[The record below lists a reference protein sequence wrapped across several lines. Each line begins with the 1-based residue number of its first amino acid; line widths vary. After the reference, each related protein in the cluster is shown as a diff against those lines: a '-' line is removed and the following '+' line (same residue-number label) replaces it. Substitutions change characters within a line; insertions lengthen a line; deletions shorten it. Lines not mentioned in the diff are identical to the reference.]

1 MRPDLAVAAAI
12 TLGSAAALAGGSG
25 TAESTARGQHVSA
38 APPLVP
44 PPGWSR
50 TAGVSCPADAVQG
63 HGDCFQVDYYRGP
76 LGQWLRVVVDPP
88 GEPQGYDAVLPL
100 RRDDRGRVD
109 PVGTIPAD
117 VAGLRSVA
125 VTGSA
130 GGRRYVVLHGAG
142 PDAPLEVEALRAFVW
157 GLDRR

>member
-1 MRPDLAVAAAI
+1 MRLDLSVAAAI
-12 TLGSAAALAGGSG
+12 ALGSAAALAGGAG
-25 TAESTARGQHVSA
+25 TAESRARGQDVSA
-38 APPLVP
+38 VRPLV

-50 TAGVSCPADAVQG
+50 TAGVSCPADVAQG
-63 HGDCFQVDYYRGP
+63 DPDCFQVDYYRGP

-88 GEPQGYDAVLPL
+88 GEPQGYDVVLPL
-100 RRDDRGRVD
+100 RRDDRGRID

-130 GGRRYVVLHGAG
+130 GGRRYAVLHGAG

-157 GLDRR
+157 SLDRR

>member
-1 MRPDLAVAAAI
+1 MRLDLALSAAI
-12 TLGSAAALAGGSG
+12 ALGSAAALAAGAG
-25 TAESTARGQHVSA
+25 TAESPARGQDVSA
-38 APPLVP
+38 ARPLV

-50 TAGVSCPADAVQG
+50 TAGVSCPADAAQG
-63 HGDCFQVDYYRGP
+63 HPDCFQVDYYRGP

-88 GEPQGYDAVLPL
+88 GEPQGYDVVLPL
-100 RRDDRGRVD
+100 RRDDRGRID

-130 GGRRYVVLHGAG
+130 GGRRYAVLHGAG
-142 PDAPLEVEALRAFVW
+142 ADAPLEVEALRAFVW
-157 GLDRR
+157 SLDRR